1 MKKWIALFIT
11 LCMALSCAAGLAET
25 AETTAEAIA
34 EESMEDIIAQGQ
46 EAVLDGISS
55 ASVMDYFGTIMT
67 PDELAASI
75 NSANGFYA
83 VASVNE
89 DNTPN
94 IGFYIFS
101 AAVKDEKL
109 YLQLGLAE
117 NQTRKNIENGSTIVV
132 MYAPLPAEGQT
143 YPIAGARLICEK
155 VADEALLA
163 ELMETMPQKSD
174 LIFEVT
180 LIRPLG

>member
-1 MKKWIALFIT
+1 MKKWFVLFVALC
-11 LCMALSCAAGLAET
+11 LALSCTAVLAET
-25 AETTAEAIA
+25 AEETAEA
-34 EESMEDIIAQGQ
+34 SMDDIIAQGQ
-46 EAVLDGISS
+46 EAVLDGITS
-55 ASVMDYFGTIMT
+55 ASVVDYFGTVMT
-67 PDELAASI
+67 PEELEASI

-89 DNTPN
+89 DGTPN

-101 AAVKDEKL
+101 AAVKDGKL

-117 NQTRKNIENGSTIVV
+117 NQTRKNIENGSAIVV
-132 MYAPLPAEGQT
+132 MYAPVPAEGP
-143 YPIAGARLICEK
+143 YPTVGARMICEK